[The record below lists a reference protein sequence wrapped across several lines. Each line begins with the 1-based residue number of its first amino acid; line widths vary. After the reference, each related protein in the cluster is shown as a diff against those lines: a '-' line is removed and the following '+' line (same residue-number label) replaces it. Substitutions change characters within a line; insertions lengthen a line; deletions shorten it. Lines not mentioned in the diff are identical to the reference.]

1 MPQNTELMELNSS
14 KMSSITAQ
22 GREIVQT
29 MNSDPGLAVGKRLS
43 CIVTSLK
50 RLSHTKGLSKLF
62 LSVRLHCFQRRGL

>member
-1 MPQNTELMELNSS
+1 MPQITEPMELNSS
-14 KMSSITAQ
+14 KMSCITAQ

-43 CIVTSLK
+43 FLTSLR
-50 RLSHTKGLSKLF
+50 RLSHTKALSKLF